1 MDFRQ
6 LRYFTAIAQEKQ
18 ITRAAKK
25 LHMAQPPLSHQLKL
39 LEQELG
45 VLLMERN
52 GKEMELTESGEVLYK
67 RANELLKRLEETEI
81 EVKEVGDGFVGS
93 LSIGTVKTC
102 FSYIPERLRLF
113 RKEYPLVTFN
123 IKSGDSFLLAHYL
136 RNREID
142 LALVRLPIDMS
153 DFSCLPLP
161 TDKFVLVIPSE
172 WELPKTMKM
181 KDTLEI
187 PLMLLQQTSGA
198 GLYELVV
205 DEYIKRGFELNII
218 CECPDAAIL
227 LFLVREGVGATLLP
241 ESTLLSFPLNGLKII
256 EMEDC
261 IIESKS
267 AVVWLKDRYLS
278 KSAKRFIDTFNPTH

>member
-1 MDFRQ
+1 MDLRQ

-52 GKEMELTESGEVLYK
+52 GKEMVLTESGEVLYI

-81 EVKEVGDGFVGS
+81 EVKEVGDGLIGS
-93 LSIGTVKTC
+93 LAIGTVKTC

-123 IKSGDSFLLAHYL
+123 IKSGDSFLLAQYL

-142 LALVRLPIDMS
+142 LALVRLPIDMN
-153 DFSCLPLP
+153 DFSFLPLP

-172 WELPKTMKM
+172 WDLPKSMKM
-181 KDTLEI
+181 VDTLEI
-187 PLMLLQQTSGA
+187 PLMLLQQTSGV

-205 DEYIKRGFELNII
+205 DEYKKRGLELNII

-256 EMEDC
+256 EIEDC